1 MPEKIADR
9 VEEDTRR
16 YMREAEDVAQE
27 TFRRSNDLMTTT
39 MKYYFNSFD
48 MFMRYTMELTDHTQ
62 RAMNNMMT
70 VYRKGYTESMKD
82 WEDYVNQ
89 VNKIVIRPT
98 K

>member
-1 MPEKIADR
+1 
-9 VEEDTRR
+9 
-16 YMREAEDVAQE
+16 
-27 TFRRSNDLMTTT
+27 
-39 MKYYFNSFD
+39 
-48 MFMRYTMELTDHTQ
+48 MELTDHTQ